1 MMCKLAPLALL
12 VCVMLCA
19 GAVIADPALAQTP
32 TEVGN
37 NFRKATT
44 GFFLPA
50 IMVIAGVISTV
61 ALVQRAWPVALSA
74 LGLGLLATG
83 FFTVPGDIQKAMGA
97 FVKQV
102 VGGA

>member
-1 MMCKLAPLALL
+1 MMCKLIPLALL

-32 TEVGN
+32 KEVGD
-37 NFRKATT
+37 NFQKATT
-44 GFFLPA
+44 GFFLPV
-50 IMVIAGVISTV
+50 IMVIAGALTTV
-61 ALVQRAWPVALSA
+61 ALVQRAWPVALSS
-74 LGLGLLATG
+74 LGLGLIASG
-83 FFTVPGDIQKAMGA
+83 FFIVPGEIQKAMGA